1 MRLKEYPTLKLHVIL
16 GVDFVVDL
24 ESVNGDSCALKS
36 ESAILPSYLRARQR
50 RTPPSTC
57 SSCCCL
63 TLSCDVHESFLL
75 KESIAHRSTS
85 ASSTSLPLPTPVRE
99 QLQACSAVSV
109 PLRPINTPLNCLSY
123 RPNQSQAQATSRLSF
138 AMAVSSFTSKVS
150 LLLLLLVLA
159 EVSAQENSPAHGPAP
174 AMDNGAAGVSPGAC
188 AVALASVMSF
198 VALLA
203 R

>member
-1 MRLKEYPTLKLHVIL
+1 MFRRIML
-16 GVDFVVDL
+16 DFVVDL

-36 ESAILPSYLRARQR
+36 QSAILPSYLRARQR

-63 TLSCDVHESFLL
+63 PLSCDVHESFLL

-150 LLLLLLVLA
+150 LLLLLVLA
-159 EVSAQENSPAHGPAP
+159 EVSAQEHSPAHGPAP